1 MDIQQVIK
9 KISDVHISE
18 IVNLSFKPEALKE
31 YKVLHRP
38 NILVCKMI
46 PTLKSEK
53 EYKVLLSD
61 IVQDP
66 TEGIAF
72 LGVAVLCQG
81 CAVKTAAP
89 ALSIDSNLFSK
100 GGPQRE
106 EFVELGMALLP
117 LMAVAVDKVVAFL
130 GEVGYDISSTEKLVP
145 PPHLLPDS
153 PSQTVIH

>member
-1 MDIQQVIK
+1 MDLTQVIK
-9 KISDVHISE
+9 KISEVHVSE
-18 IVNLSFKPEALKE
+18 IVNLSFKPEALVE

-38 NILVCKMI
+38 NILVCKMM
-46 PTLKSEK
+46 PSLMSEK
-53 EYKVLLSD
+53 EHKLLLSD

-89 ALSIDSNLFSK
+89 ALSIASNLFSN
-100 GGPQRE
+100 GEIQRE

-117 LMAVAVDKVVAFL
+117 LMAVAVDKVVSFL